1 MSGHDQNQDKTDDK
15 GWADNPLFIRAFLG
29 LLVLSCIGVAAASLN
44 AAWHNPHPHF
54 EIEAFPAFFAIYGF
68 LAFAFIVLVGQ
79 HLRKLV
85 GRKEE
90 YYDERE

>member
-1 MSGHDQNQDKTDDK
+1 MSDQDHNQDKASDK

-54 EIEAFPAFFAIYGF
+54 PIEGVPAFFCDLRISRFCIHRARRP
-68 LAFAFIVLVGQ
+68 AFKKARWPKRGVL
-79 HLRKLV
+79 R
-85 GRKEE
+85 
-90 YYDERE
+90 

>member
-1 MSGHDQNQDKTDDK
+1 MSDHDQNHGKPDDG
-15 GWADNPLFIRAFLG
+15 GWADNPIFIRAFLG
-29 LLVLSCIGVAAASLN
+29 LLIISCIAAAAAGLN

-54 EIEAFPAFFAIYGF
+54 AIEGVPAFFAIYGF
-68 LAFAFIVLVGQ
+68 GAFVFIVLVGQ